1 MKRIWILAVAFVVM
15 AAVAG
20 GGMTLA
26 LFSAQSAVSD
36 SEFVSGTL
44 AIEANRD
51 MGDGIPGPMYY
62 ITAAG
67 GGTDP
72 NQYPTGLWAPG
83 DSHHRILQVENVGSL
98 DAKLTHMR
106 ASLESGSMYLA
117 GKLDVVVTTD
127 PAGTNVV
134 ATGTLADF
142 INADQMLVGGPID
155 AMVGDVINL
164 HFWVS
169 FPLDADNSYQGLST
183 VATFTVYAEQLSNN
197 P

>member
-26 LFSAQSAVSD
+26 LFSAQSATAD
-36 SEFVSGTL
+36 QEFVAGTL
-44 AIEANRD
+44 AIEAHRD
-51 MGDGIPGPMYY
+51 MGDGIPGPMFY
-62 ITAAG
+62 IDAAG

-83 DSHHRILQVENVGSL
+83 DEHHRILQVENIGSL
-98 DAKLTHMR
+98 DAKLTHLR
-106 ASLESGSMYLA
+106 ASLQSGSMYLA
-117 GKLDVVVTTD
+117 DKLDVTVTLD
-127 PAGTNVV
+127 PAGTQVV
-134 ATGTLADF
+134 AMGKLSDF
-142 INADQMLVGGPID
+142 INADQAFLGGPLP
-155 AMVGDVINL
+155 ALVGDVINL
-164 HFWVS
+164 HFFVS

-183 VATFTVYAEQLSNN
+183 VVTFTVYAEQLSNN